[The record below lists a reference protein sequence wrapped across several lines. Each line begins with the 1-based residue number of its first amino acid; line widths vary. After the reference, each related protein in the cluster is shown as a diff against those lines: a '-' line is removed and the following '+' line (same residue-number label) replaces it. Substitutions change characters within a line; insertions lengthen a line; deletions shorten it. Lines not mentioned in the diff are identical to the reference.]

1 MDQSYQDCHLY
12 GSRNPGGDNSDVN
25 ALPLGFIERTSNKG
39 MARVRWAPQIGFRGT
54 HQFGVSFS
62 VVRELW

>member
-39 MARVRWAPQIGFRGT
+39 MARVR
-54 HQFGVSFS
+54 
-62 VVRELW
+62 